1 MKLFSNE
8 YNLKWF
14 NSCNCYLL
22 SIFDEYNLYR
32 HWGYRFF
39 EATLSLV
46 SLTLV
51 SRASRTHGQ
60 NVVQIWW
67 TKPLLTWNSIIF
79 SNSCDHIMAECQ
91 ISITRFGHTV
101 STFYSNF
108 VKITLT
114 DRPLYRYMRLY
125 RHKGISVKLISY
137 KLTTQWLIFFQISW
151 TDTLLTWRSIVYPSS
166 FDLTKMIA

>member
-1 MKLFSNE
+1 MRLPFLRGHVIISVP
-8 YNLKWF
+8 
-14 NSCNCYLL
+14 
-22 SIFDEYNLYR
+22 
-32 HWGYRFF
+32 H
-39 EATLSLV
+39 T
-46 SLTLV
+46 SLTCFKNPWAKCCPNLV
-51 SRASRTHGQ
+51 NKA
-60 NVVQIWW
+60 
-67 TKPLLTWNSIIF
+67 LTYMKFYHF

-101 STFYSNF
+101 STSYSNF
-108 VKITLT
+108 MKITLT

-125 RHKGISVKLISY
+125 RHKGISVKLISH